1 MEYLGV
7 FIRLCLNNR
16 HNVNNYLLVR
26 RLSLSYPTHGCVNR
40 ERARFPMRFN
50 DASHLVGVLSREN
63 IVLKFN
69 TGKLLGLI
77 SEICYRGIEYNIPML
92 KLAHNRE

>member
-7 FIRLCLNNR
+7 FIRLRLNSR
-16 HNVNNYLLVR
+16 HNVNNCLLVR
-26 RLSLSYPTHGCVNR
+26 RLSLSYSTHGYVHW

-50 DASHLVGVLSREN
+50 DASHLVGILGREN

-69 TGKLLGLI
+69 TGKLLGFI
-77 SEICYRGIEYNIPML
+77 SEICYRRIEYNIPML
-92 KLAHNRE
+92 KLAHNWE